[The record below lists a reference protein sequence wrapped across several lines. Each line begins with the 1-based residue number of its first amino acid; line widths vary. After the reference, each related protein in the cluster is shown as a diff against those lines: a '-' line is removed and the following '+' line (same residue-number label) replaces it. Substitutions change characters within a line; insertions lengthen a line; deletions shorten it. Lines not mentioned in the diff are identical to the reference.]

1 MGDHVVRRGP
11 PTSPPQPTGPRHPT
25 ERRSTTE
32 SPGQQL
38 HALIPDPTHGDREA
52 ELDLFDALPDVLLEG
67 TPDSLPS
74 MSSPRLA
81 YSLRRGMQSGT
92 VPITPARP
100 APTAD
105 RADISTVSVSGLE
118 HSVTAAAEPS
128 PARNSDLLDTWR
140 SPRAQRA
147 AMPALAS
154 SQADVGSRM
163 TDREAQPADAAGTP
177 RRSFLLDAGRARLV
191 PIMLLVLALGAVAI
205 WLLRAMR

>member
-1 MGDHVVRRGP
+1 
-11 PTSPPQPTGPRHPT
+11 
-25 ERRSTTE
+25 
-32 SPGQQL
+32 
-38 HALIPDPTHGDREA
+38 
-52 ELDLFDALPDVLLEG
+52 
-67 TPDSLPS
+67 
-74 MSSPRLA
+74 
-81 YSLRRGMQSGT
+81 MQSGT

-118 HSVTAAAEPS
+118 HSVTAAAPEAEPS

-140 SPRAQRA
+140 SPRAMQRA
-147 AMPALAS
+147 AMQALAS
-154 SQADVGSRM
+154 PEADVGSRM
-163 TDREAQPADAAGTP
+163 TDREAQPADAARTP